1 MGRTGC
7 VLDVLLVLA
16 GALRFGSMSMF
27 LGRVYE
33 GANVLGVLL
42 FLYCIWFD

>member
-1 MGRTGC
+1 VIGVIPQRGRLLMERTGC

-27 LGRVYE
+27 LER
-33 GANVLGVLL
+33 GV
-42 FLYCIWFD
+42 